1 MPSEAANFNQQL
13 KMLDSKY
20 HGPHAQAPSAI
31 SVKPPKAQAGA
42 VTRPPKFD
50 DSKSLVSK
58 VSSRAGSSKPKGG
71 TSNILSRE
79 EEARLAKE
87 KKERLDSIK
96 RQYSQVSA
104 KNARARSQGRKSSP
118 TGGTTR
124 CTRDEDIN
132 IEEFMKDDLRQINRE
147 EDRV

>member
-1 MPSEAANFNQQL
+1 M
-13 KMLDSKY
+13 
-20 HGPHAQAPSAI
+20 
-31 SVKPPKAQAGA
+31 
-42 VTRPPKFD
+42 
-50 DSKSLVSK
+50 VSK
-58 VSSRAGSSKPKGG
+58 VSSRAGSQKAKPSPSSG
-71 TSNILSRE
+71 ILSRE
-79 EEARLAKE
+79 EEARIAKE

-104 KNARARSQGRKSSP
+104 KNARTRSQGRKSSP

-147 EDRV
+147 EDKLQKELLQIH

>member
-1 MPSEAANFNQQL
+1 MQKQAELPAETANFNQQL
-13 KMLDSKY
+13 KMLDTKF
-20 HGPHAQAPSAI
+20 HAPPVPQAPSAI

-58 VSSRAGSSKPKGG
+58 VSSRAGSSKPKQGSS
-71 TSNILSRE
+71 SNIILSRE

-132 IEEFMKDDLRQINRE
+132 IEEFMKDDLR
-147 EDRV
+147 